1 MICFLP
7 QEQFYNNMVQFFPLT
22 AVLNFILIIAAGA
35 DIALYVVG
43 LIPLLIC
50 ILIIL
55 ICFILEFGIIILSYE
70 LYYKS
75 LLMCYSIFLTAN

>member
-7 QEQFYNNMVQFFPLT
+7 QEQFYNNMVQFFSLT

-55 ICFILEFGIIILSYE
+55 ICFISEFGIIILSYE

-75 LLMCYSIFLTAN
+75 LSMCDSIFLTAN

>member
-1 MICFLP
+1 
-7 QEQFYNNMVQFFPLT
+7 MVQFFPLT

-35 DIALYVVG
+35 DIALYVVS

-75 LLMCYSIFLTAN
+75 LSMCDSIFLTAN

>member
-75 LLMCYSIFLTAN
+75 LSMCDSIFLTAN

>member
-1 MICFLP
+1 
-7 QEQFYNNMVQFFPLT
+7 MVQFFPLT

-75 LLMCYSIFLTAN
+75 LSMCDSIFLTAN

>member
-1 MICFLP
+1 
-7 QEQFYNNMVQFFPLT
+7 MVQLFLLT

-75 LLMCYSIFLTAN
+75 LSMCDSIFLPAN